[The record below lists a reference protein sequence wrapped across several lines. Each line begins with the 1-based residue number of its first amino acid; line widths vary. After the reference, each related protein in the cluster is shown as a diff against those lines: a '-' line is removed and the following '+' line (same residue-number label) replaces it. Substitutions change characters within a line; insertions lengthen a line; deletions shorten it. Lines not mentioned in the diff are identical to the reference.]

1 MKLKVVLVDAG
12 SRKFGPG
19 GLFHTL
25 RNMGPSL
32 AIARA
37 MERRYPEGLQIL
49 DFGVEWLSSIE
60 STICNPKPAIPC
72 AYQDARKP

>member
-1 MKLKVVLVDAG
+1 MKLKVVLVGAG
-12 SRKFGPG
+12 SREFGPG

-37 MERRYPEGLQIL
+37 MERRCAERQLGFLQ
-49 DFGVEWLSSIE
+49 
-60 STICNPKPAIPC
+60 
-72 AYQDARKP
+72 